1 MVGTS
6 AVNIFACTFAHRFFR
21 ATAELQRTFLK
32 GLRVLL
38 RGLQHVAEKIIGGT
52 KQKIHARALD
62 AAAFGVGLNVGR

>member
-21 ATAELQRTFLK
+21 AAAELQRTFLK

-38 RGLQHVAEKIIGGT
+38 AAEKIIGGT